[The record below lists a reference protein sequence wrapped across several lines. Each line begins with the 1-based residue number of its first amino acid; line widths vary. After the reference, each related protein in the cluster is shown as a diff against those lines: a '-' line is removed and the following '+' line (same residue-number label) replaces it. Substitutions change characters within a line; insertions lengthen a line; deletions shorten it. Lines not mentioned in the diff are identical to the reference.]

1 MNGSS
6 TIKLKTQIT
15 WKSSSAN
22 KSRVLGQVIDDSTFK
37 LGCPQM
43 KRLQP

>member
-22 KSRVLGQVIDDSTFK
+22 QGRVVGQVIDSTFK

-43 KRLQP
+43 RRLQP